1 MKSQILT
8 LMPVIVL
15 YCCFNGIFLYFSL
28 GCPAVVVAVSLAV
41 TRAKG
46 YGSSGTCWLDVDSG
60 LIWAFIGPA
69 VLVILVSKITVLK
82 DI

>member
-1 MKSQILT
+1 MESQVLT
-8 LMPVIVL
+8 LMPGIFL
-15 YCCFNGIFLYFSL
+15 YCCFNGTLLYFSL

-41 TRAKG
+41 TRAKS

-69 VLVILVSKITVLK
+69 LLVILVSKIIAL
-82 DI
+82 

>member
-1 MKSQILT
+1 MKSQVLT
-8 LMPVIVL
+8 LMPGIFL
-15 YCCFNGIFLYFSL
+15 YCFFNGTLLYFSL

-69 VLVILVSKITVLK
+69 LLVISVSKIIAL
-82 DI
+82 